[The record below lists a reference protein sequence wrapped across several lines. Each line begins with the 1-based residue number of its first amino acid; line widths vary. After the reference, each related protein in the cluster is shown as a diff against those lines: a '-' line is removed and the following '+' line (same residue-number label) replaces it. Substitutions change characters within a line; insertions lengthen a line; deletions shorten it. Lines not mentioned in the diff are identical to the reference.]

1 MAGSPVARGN
11 ALFQFARNAS
21 VQRLSLEFQPLITA
35 HAMKMQLVSN
45 NV

>member
-1 MAGSPVARGN
+1 MARPPVARGN
-11 ALFQFARNAS
+11 ALFQFPRNAAM
-21 VQRLSLEFQPLITA
+21 QRLSLEFKLLITA